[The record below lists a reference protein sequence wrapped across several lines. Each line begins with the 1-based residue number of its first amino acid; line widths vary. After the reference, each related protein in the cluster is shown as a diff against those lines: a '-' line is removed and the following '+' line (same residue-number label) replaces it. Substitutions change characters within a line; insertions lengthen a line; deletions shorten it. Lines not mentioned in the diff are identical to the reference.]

1 MSNEKSTSQ
10 QSPLVKKVG
19 IVSKSHLHKAVPVV
33 LQIAEW
39 LNNRG
44 VNVILESETAS
55 LAGSPSAYQTATRD
69 ELPNQ
74 VELILTL
81 GGDGTLIGMA
91 DRISEAGVD
100 IPILG
105 VNFGGLGFLT
115 EITLSEL
122 YPSLQSVLD
131 GTADFDKR
139 MMLKS
144 CITRAGQVFA
154 KKTVLNDVV
163 ITKGAL
169 ARIVSLS
176 VSIGKNFVTQVRAD
190 GLILA
195 TPTGSTAYNLSAAG
209 PIVHPAIDALLLTPI
224 APHTLTNRPIV
235 LPASEEI
242 QVRPL
247 LNNTNEEAYVTFDGQ
262 SGFQLHGDDVVTVS
276 HAGSH
281 LRLVRASA
289 RSYFE
294 VLRQKL
300 NWGNC

>member
-1 MSNEKSTSQ
+1 
-10 QSPLVKKVG
+10 VG
-19 IVSKSHLHKAVPVV
+19 IVAKSHLHEAVPVV
-33 LQIAEW
+33 LKIVEW

-44 VNVILESETAS
+44 VNAILESETAS
-55 LAGSPSAYQTATRD
+55 LAGSPPAHQTATRD
-69 ELPNQ
+69 ELTNQ
-74 VELILTL
+74 AELILIL

-131 GTADFDKR
+131 GTTDFDKR

-144 CITRAGQVFA
+144 RINRAGQVFS

-169 ARIVSLS
+169 ARIISLS
-176 VSIGKNFVTQVRAD
+176 VSVGENFVTEVRAD

-247 LNNTNEEAYVTFDGQ
+247 LSDTNEEVYVTFDGQ
-262 SGFQLHGDDVVTVS
+262 SGFRLHGDDVVIVS
-276 HAGSH
+276 PASSH

-300 NWGNC
+300 KWGNY